1 MAKSTVLNEFFNVIK
16 FKTDQASLNQAQN
29 SIMKFKS
36 IATKALGFLGVGI
49 SLSWLK
55 GITEE
60 FGDINDAISGAT
72 EGLGEQSEIQ
82 KKILASAQ
90 DCRESYG
97 KMAGYVDDL
106 VMKNQKLFPIDDAVK
121 FTSLMEKL
129 EKGSGKESNLASTMS
144 LFSKATTSGSFDK
157 STFAQL
163 AEKAP
168 EVLNTI
174 TEATGKSKKQL
185 ESMAAAGTLSVSTI
199 KDAIFSAEDAIQK
212 KFDGLDL
219 SVNDAITHIRNSW
232 GYWFEDI
239 DSTYKITGKLSRLFI
254 DFSDKLLTRAKKI
267 KSWLD
272 DVAKKMGGYEKLL
285 KLIAMAAAA
294 VYIAMNAT
302 AITKFLEGVV
312 GLLGKINLQTALA
325 AAKWLALFLV
335 IEDIWTFL
343 QGGDSVIGRLLKDAG
358 VDTDKLREKINWF
371 FQQVPKLFEKIGKFL
386 SEHKTG
392 LSMAAGLIATLLVL
406 IAKVPPMIEKIW
418 KAGSLAMKALSFVGL
433 SPHILLIIGL
443 ILALAA
449 AALDFWNF
457 LKGKDSLIGK
467 ALEGMGVDT
476 DKLREKIFGFVD
488 TVKQKVSAFK
498 DWISGIFDWI
508 GQKVEWARGVLDG
521 IRSSM
526 FGKGSS
532 TDEDGFGG
540 SKGGDTSGG
549 SKGGSFSSSAWG
561 AGRCVSPKT
570 AANNPVTNN
579 KSVTI
584 KQENNQQYTFKVDST
599 DAADKLHKEVNSQSS
614 QSADDL
620 ARSLN
625 FGR

>member
-16 FKTDQASLNQAQN
+16 FKTDQASLNQAQS

-106 VMKNQKLFPIDDAVK
+106 VMKNQKLFPVDDAIK

-174 TEATGKSKKQL
+174 TDATGKSKKQL

-239 DSTYKITGKLSRLFI
+239 DSTYKITDKLSRLFI

-302 AITKFLEGVV
+302 AITKFLYGAV
-312 GLLGKINLQTALA
+312 GLLGKINIQTGLA
-325 AAKWLALFLV
+325 AAKWLALFLI

-358 VDTDKLREKINWF
+358 VDVDYLRDSILGL
-371 FQQVPKLFEKIGKFL
+371 FQKAKKFGGDCISSLGKFWD
-386 SEHKTG
+386 EHKHTAQAVFDFLWIG
-392 LSMAAGLIATLLVL
+392 FSDLLHDFLLLVMHISDL
-406 IAKVPPMIEKIW
+406 IFGFLEGVQTGNWSTFLNGLKGLWSDFLDIIKGLWSASLTLIDTIGSKVFCKLWDPMKES
-418 KAGSLAMKALSFVGL
+418 AQSLW
-433 SPHILLIIGL
+433 
-443 ILALAA
+443 
-449 AALDFWNF
+449 DF
-457 LKGKDSLIGK
+457 LKGLFNWFGEK
-467 ALEGMGVDT
+467 A
-476 DKLREKIFGFVD
+476 
-488 TVKQKVSAFK
+488 
-498 DWISGIFDWI
+498 
-508 GQKVEWARGVLDG
+508 EWAKSVWNRVKTFFGVG
-521 IRSSM
+521 
-526 FGKGSS
+526 GST

-549 SKGGSFSSSAWG
+549 SKGGSFSNSAWV
-561 AGRCVSPKT
+561 AGRGVSPKT
-570 AANNPVTNN
+570 AANNSVTNS

>member
-16 FKTDQASLNQAQN
+16 FKTDQASLNQAQS

-106 VMKNQKLFPIDDAVK
+106 VMKNQKLFPVDDAIR

-168 EVLNTI
+168 EVINTI
-174 TEATGKSKKQL
+174 AEATGKSKKQL

-239 DSTYKITGKLSRLFI
+239 DSTYKITDKLSRLFI

-285 KLIAMAAAA
+285 KLIAMAVAA

-302 AITKFLEGVV
+302 AITKFLYGVV
-312 GLLGKINLQTALA
+312 GLLGKINIQTVLA
-325 AAKWLALFLV
+325 AAKWLALFLI

-358 VDTDKLREKINWF
+358 VDVDYLRDSILGL
-371 FQQVPKLFEKIGKFL
+371 FQKAKKFGGDCISSLGKFWT
-386 SEHKTG
+386 EHKELVKAVFDWIWDIASSVLHLFFTLVVQISSLISAILTG
-392 LSMAAGLIATLLVL
+392 DSTKIIASLKELWSEFLDGLDRLCRAVFGPLWN
-406 IAKVPPMIEKIW
+406 PMKES
-418 KAGSLAMKALSFVGL
+418 AQSLW
-433 SPHILLIIGL
+433 
-443 ILALAA
+443 
-449 AALDFWNF
+449 DF
-457 LKGKDSLIGK
+457 LKGLFNWFGEK
-467 ALEGMGVDT
+467 A
-476 DKLREKIFGFVD
+476 
-488 TVKQKVSAFK
+488 
-498 DWISGIFDWI
+498 
-508 GQKVEWARGVLDG
+508 EWAKSVWSGVKTFFG
-521 IRSSM
+521 I
-526 FGKGSS
+526 GGSS

-540 SKGGDTSGG
+540 SKGGNTSGG
-549 SKGGSFSSSAWG
+549 SKGGSFSNSAWG
-561 AGRCVSPKT
+561 AGRGVSPKT

>member
-1 MAKSTVLNEFFNVIK
+1 
-16 FKTDQASLNQAQN
+16 
-29 SIMKFKS
+29 
-36 IATKALGFLGVGI
+36 
-49 SLSWLK
+49 
-55 GITEE
+55 
-60 FGDINDAISGAT
+60 
-72 EGLGEQSEIQ
+72 
-82 KKILASAQ
+82 
-90 DCRESYG
+90 
-97 KMAGYVDDL
+97 MAGYVDVL

-239 DSTYKITGKLSRLFI
+239 DSTYKITDKLSRLFI

-302 AITKFLEGVV
+302 AITKFLYGVV
-312 GLLGKINLQTALA
+312 GLLGKINIQTVLA
-325 AAKWLALFLV
+325 AAKWLALFLI

-358 VDTDKLREKINWF
+358 VDVDYLRDSILGL
-371 FQQVPKLFEKIGKFL
+371 FQKAKKFGGDCISSLGKFWD
-386 SEHKTG
+386 EHKHTAQAVFDFLWIG
-392 LSMAAGLIATLLVL
+392 FSDLLHDFLLLVMHISDL
-406 IAKVPPMIEKIW
+406 IFGFLEGVQTGNWSTFLNGLKGLWSDFLDIIKGLWSASLTLIDTIGSKVFCKLWDPMKES
-418 KAGSLAMKALSFVGL
+418 AQSLW
-433 SPHILLIIGL
+433 
-443 ILALAA
+443 
-449 AALDFWNF
+449 DF
-457 LKGKDSLIGK
+457 LKGLFNWFGEK
-467 ALEGMGVDT
+467 A
-476 DKLREKIFGFVD
+476 
-488 TVKQKVSAFK
+488 
-498 DWISGIFDWI
+498 
-508 GQKVEWARGVLDG
+508 EWAKSVWNRVKTFFGVG
-521 IRSSM
+521 
-526 FGKGSS
+526 GST

-540 SKGGDTSGG
+540 SKGG
-549 SKGGSFSSSAWG
+549 SFSNSAWV
-561 AGRCVSPKT
+561 AGRGVSPKT
-570 AANNPVTNN
+570 AANNSVTNS

-625 FGR
+625 FGRLTIKSQAPK

>member
-106 VMKNQKLFPIDDAVK
+106 VMKNQKLFPVDDAIR

-168 EVLNTI
+168 EVINTI
-174 TEATGKSKKQL
+174 AEATGKSKKQL
-185 ESMAAAGTLSVSTI
+185 ESMAAAGTLSVSTV
-199 KDAIFSAEDAIQK
+199 KNAIFSAENEIQK

-239 DSTYKITGKLSRLFI
+239 DSTYKITDKLSRLFI

-302 AITKFLEGVV
+302 AITKFLYGVV
-312 GLLGKINLQTALA
+312 GLLGKINIQTVLA
-325 AAKWLALFLV
+325 AAKWLALFLI

-392 LSMAAGLIATLLVL
+392 LSTAAGLIATLLVL
-406 IAKVPPMIEKIW
+406 IAKVPPMIEKIE
-418 KAGSLAMKALSFVGL
+418 KAGSLAMKALSFAGL

-443 ILALAA
+443 IFALAA

-457 LKGKDSLIGK
+457 LKGKDSLIAK
-467 ALEGMGVDT
+467 ALEKMGVDT
-476 DKLREKIFGFVD
+476 EKFREKIFGFVD

-508 GQKVEWARGVLDG
+508 GQKVEWARGILDG

-526 FGKGSS
+526 FGKGST

-549 SKGGSFSSSAWG
+549 SKGGSFSSSAWV
-561 AGRCVSPKT
+561 AGRGVSPKT